1 MAGVSGADA
10 RAPVRNARDV
20 FPRGVV
26 QSIVAYL
33 GDVGDLLRVSSACV
47 LFCEEVYEVAC
58 WMRACGAETDG
69 WRTVVGRARGGPA
82 VARHLARRRAPH
94 AGDDEDDDLDVCLRL
109 KDHVLEGCPRPS
121 LLVMLTEG
129 RATVP
134 PTAVVAGGTRFVAS
148 GSLEGGSFV
157 LSLAMQQCG
166 WHAGG
171 RGGGGEGDPV
181 RYSLLARCRLVFT
194 EFLPR
199 QEAAKAAAV
208 AAAKAAKHAD
218 ASAVEGPECVRDEV
232 QTLLKAGKRRYYAG
246 GSRTELRFSQA
257 YPVGRIVI
265 GGEELAALKS
275 RLDAQPNGRL
285 YAEVRLGP
293 TQTGLAGRRRLR
305 RRMHD
310 DDGSESD
317 SDNDDGMNDSGD
329 GGSGSGAV
337 GGGAAGVRIGDDL
350 FDEGLSAAQ
359 LARLSG
365 FGAEADPLAFPVEGA
380 GESGDAD
387 GVDDAASDGASSD
400 SSAFSAITEEVFQL
414 DEGDGDGDD
423 GDSDGDGAEASGH
436 RMLRT
441 HPSSLCHAFYKDPLC
456 SAKNEVVHVYRGMDL
471 GTDASRKH
479 FPGRGKALASQ
490 QQQPQQQQQQQPSVA
505 APAAA
510 PAQNAANISNPV
522 YINVVVYTAAK
533 ARECRTPALLGTP
546 SAVLPLLL
554 TDPLSLALAVLAER
568 GLVPSTGA
576 QSVARV
582 AARGGGMNSVVTDA
596 TPLPLDV
603 PLIAL
608 FGPAAQAA
616 VCLYP
621 EEGCMDEEV
630 DEQRRI
636 VGALGSPA
644 EDGDVDVHCKLFDTT
659 TGLARHVASW
669 RAGAGDSARDALS
682 WAAQADA
689 EVAAMAEEASGAGGA
704 GGAGGGSRVG
714 VLAVPRSDPDGPPK
728 TVLDPGATPL
738 RTLLGR
744 GGTVFLQKVAA
755 VPVAAALAAR
765 TGGLAAPRVSLL
777 DAWDEGRSHT
787 VRVVPSP
794 AVSAAFP
801 AAPSVTQTLRLHH
814 AGGRALLDLSA
825 VANDVLG
832 GLCLRALPVMFF
844 VQPFGSRVVV
854 DVVVRGKEPATSTGR
869 AHVGAVT
876 QRYRPEVNPAAP
888 FVKHG
893 VELFRLAG
901 GEESAAARGGI
912 TMFYD
917 FDVAGATAEASTSDV
932 SAARELFMEREERRL
947 RAQHAQ
953 RQQEQAAAAAASAA
967 ASKQVLGIV
976 PPQPLAEMSAEA
988 RRELYAARY
997 GEPSSSRHTLHNE
1010 AVKAKAEAEQEEHRK
1025 RRAERQK
1032 AEVLAEMKA
1041 KKEHE
1046 RSVRQP
1052 SAASSLVLG
1061 RQELQDKVDQ
1071 GKEEARKARVERE
1084 RCAMQRER
1092 VEREREKERVRLEVA
1107 AQKKATA
1114 ERAQA
1119 QQQQQT
1125 PPAAPAAARN
1135 APDSCTIQFQLP
1147 GGVRVQH
1154 VFPSD
1159 AALRQ
1164 VKEWVLA
1171 HDSVRIVAA
1180 AEGGGGGEG
1189 VPALEDRVSLLVPF
1203 PRKVYGEGEMEETLS
1218 GLRFPARSQLVVH
1231 VSKDDTTAD

>member
-1 MAGVSGADA
+1 MAGVSGADG
-10 RAPVRNARDV
+10 RAPARNARDL

-58 WMRACGAETDG
+58 WTRACGAETDG
-69 WRTVVGRARGGPA
+69 WRSVVGRARGGPA
-82 VARHLARRRAPH
+82 VAQHLARRRALQ
-94 AGDDEDDDLDVCLRL
+94 AGDDDDLDVCLRL
-109 KDHVLEGCPRPS
+109 KDHALEGCPRPS
-121 LLVMLTEG
+121 LLVMLAEG
-129 RATVP
+129 RTVVP
-134 PTAVVAGGTRFVAS
+134 PTALVAGGTRFVAS
-148 GSLEGGSFV
+148 GSLSGDSFV
-157 LSLAMQQCG
+157 LSLAMQQSG

-171 RGGGGEGDPV
+171 RGGGEDDPV

-257 YPVGRIVI
+257 YPVGRIVVE
-265 GGEELAALKS
+265 GEELAALKA
-275 RLDAQPNGRL
+275 RLDALPNGRL

-293 TQTGLAGRRRLR
+293 AQGSLEGRRRR
-305 RRMHD
+305 RRVQEY
-310 DDGSESD
+310 DGSESD
-317 SDNDDGMNDSGD
+317 SDHDDGMNDSGD
-329 GGSGSGAV
+329 GGSG
-337 GGGAAGVRIGDDL
+337 GGGAAGGDAACVRIGDDV

-365 FGAEADPLAFPVEGA
+365 FSADADPQAFPVEGA
-380 GESGDAD
+380 GESGDGD

-414 DEGDGDGDD
+414 DRGDGDDDDGDD
-423 GDSDGDGAEASGH
+423 GDEASGH
-436 RMLRT
+436 GMLRT
-441 HPSSLCHAFYKDPLC
+441 HPSSLFHAFYKDPLC

-471 GTDASRKH
+471 GTDASHKH
-479 FPGRGKALASQ
+479 FPGRGKALAPHQ
-490 QQQPQQQQQQQPSVA
+490 PAVGAPQQQQSVSA
-505 APAAA
+505 PAPAPAAA
-510 PAQNAANISNPV
+510 APPQIAASISNPV
-522 YINVVVYTAAK
+522 YINVLVYTAAK

-568 GLVPSTGA
+568 RLVPSTGA

-582 AARGGGMNSVVTDA
+582 AGRGGGMNSVVADA

-603 PLIAL
+603 PLVTL

-616 VCLYP
+616 VCLFP
-621 EEGCMDEEV
+621 DEGCMAEEV
-630 DEQRRI
+630 GEQRRI

-644 EDGDVDVHCKLFDTT
+644 EDGDVDVHCKVFDSG

-669 RAGAGDSARDALS
+669 RAGAGDSARDVLS
-682 WAAQADA
+682 WAVQADA
-689 EVAAMAEEASGAGGA
+689 EVAAMAEEASG
-704 GGAGGGSRVG
+704 GGGSRVG

-728 TVLDPGATPL
+728 TVLDPAATPL

-765 TGGLAAPRVSLL
+765 TGGPAATRVSLL
-777 DAWDEGRSHT
+777 DAWGEGRCHT

-801 AAPSVTQTLRLHH
+801 AAPCVVQTLRLHH
-814 AGGRALLDLSA
+814 AGGRALMDLST
-825 VANDVLG
+825 VANEVLH
-832 GLCLRALPVMFF
+832 GLCLRALPLMFF
-844 VQPFGSRVVV
+844 VRPFGSRVVV
-854 DVVVRGKEPATSTGR
+854 DVVVRGKEPATSAGR

-893 VELFRLAG
+893 VELLRLAG

-917 FDVAGATAEASTSDV
+917 FDVAGATVEATTSDV
-932 SAARELFMEREERRL
+932 SAAREQFMEREERRL

-953 RQQEQAAAAAASAA
+953 RQQEQDAAAAASAA
-967 ASKQVLGIV
+967 AAKQVLGIV

-988 RRELYAARY
+988 RRQHYAARY

-1052 SAASSLVLG
+1052 PAASSLVLG

-1107 AQKKATA
+1107 AQRTATA

-1119 QQQQQT
+1119 QQQQQQQA
-1125 PPAAPAAARN
+1125 PPAASAGAQRS

-1159 AALRQ
+1159 TALRQ

-1171 HDSVRIVAA
+1171 HDSVRVGAA
-1180 AEGGGGGEG
+1180 AEGEGES
-1189 VPALEDRVSLLVPF
+1189 VPEDRVSLLVPF
-1203 PRKVYGEGEMEETLS
+1203 PRKVCVRSAVSRVRSFCSRTS
-1218 GLRFPARSQLVVH
+1218 PHTPAGL
-1231 VSKDDTTAD
+1231 